1 MKTLVAIESKTKEFA
16 DARAKLAVIVTALND
31 SMEAL
36 KRQYMADLKRA
47 VAATAKRQD
56 ELKGLLEASPELFAK
71 PRSVIFHGIK
81 VGYAKGKG
89 KIEFTDPEQVVKL
102 IKKNYKKD
110 EWETMINVTETPI
123 KKAIEQLSV
132 SDLKK
137 IGCLVTDAQDEVVI
151 KATDTEVDKL
161 VTALLKGATEEVV
174 N

>member
-102 IKKNYKKD
+102 IKKK
-110 EWETMINVTETPI
+110 
-123 KKAIEQLSV
+123 
-132 SDLKK
+132 
-137 IGCLVTDAQDEVVI
+137 
-151 KATDTEVDKL
+151 
-161 VTALLKGATEEVV
+161 
-174 N
+174 

>member
-1 MKTLVAIESKTKEFA
+1 
-16 DARAKLAVIVTALND
+16 
-31 SMEAL
+31 
-36 KRQYMADLKRA
+36 
-47 VAATAKRQD
+47 
-56 ELKGLLEASPELFAK
+56 
-71 PRSVIFHGIK
+71 
-81 VGYAKGKG
+81 
-89 KIEFTDPEQVVKL
+89 
-102 IKKNYKKD
+102 
-110 EWETMINVTETPI
+110 MINVTETPI